1 MARELLALVF
11 AAALGA
17 TACTRSDLSDTAAI
31 DCGPGVRV
39 LVQNAAFCV
48 YPDQRP
54 EDCPEALPFRQSVR
68 GFLLCS
74 VDAEPAP
81 ELLEAALAEALR
93 GDDGAPADA
102 APDADRRPR
111 IVDAFAP

>member
-1 MARELLALVF
+1 MLRALLAIVTTAAV
-11 AAALGA
+11 AAA
-17 TACTRSDLSDTAAI
+17 ACTRSDLSETAAI
-31 DCGPGVRV
+31 DCAPGVRA

-48 YPDQRP
+48 YPGERP
-54 EDCPEALPFRQSVR
+54 DACPSALPFRQSLR

-93 GDDGAPADA
+93 ADDDAPPDA
-102 APDADRRPR
+102 GVDADRRPR

>member
-1 MARELLALVF
+1 MARQLVVI
-11 AAALGA
+11 AIACVVG
-17 TACTRSDLSDTAAI
+17 ACTRSDLSDTAAI
-31 DCGPGVRV
+31 DCTPGVRA

-93 GDDGAPADA
+93 ADDA
-102 APDADRRPR
+102 APPDATIDADLRPR